1 MKYLLAVLALSS
13 MIGCASQPS
22 TYEDNSTPDKR
33 DIKAT
38 GQAATEAA
46 RSNSSRNGNIQTT
59 THTPIKVSHIDTYD
73 MQNGRYVVYGPNG
86 KRDHRAELRL
96 LRDRQNSRNGRGH
109 YGEYTSNQMSREF
122 DHRMKRKIDKEVQRF
137 MDKIF

>member
-1 MKYLLAVLALSS
+1 MKYLLAIFALSS

-22 TYEDNSTPDKR
+22 TYEDKSTPDQR

-59 THTPIKVSHIDTYD
+59 THTPIKVSHIDNYD
-73 MQNGRYVVYGPNG
+73 MQNGRYVVYGPDG

-96 LRDRQNSRNGRGH
+96 LRDRQNSRNGRGN
-109 YGEYTSNQMSREF
+109 YGEYTSNVAGREF
-122 DHRMKRKIDKEVQRF
+122 DHRMKRKIDKEIERF